1 MRPALPFLAVV
12 LTMAFSGCMGY
23 HVGPTNGL
31 AAGQKSLRI
40 HPFVNQTME
49 PRLGDAVMTA
59 VRRSL
64 QNDGTY
70 RLATRE
76 GGANIVVEG
85 TLTRYDR
92 HALSFVPSDVLTVR
106 DYRVSVTAQVI
117 ARDLDTGKVIFDR
130 ALTGYTLVRVGS
142 DVTSA
147 ERQALPLLGDEL
159 AKKITA
165 LLVDGGW

>member
-12 LTMAFSGCMGY
+12 VTMTLSGCIGY
-23 HVGPTNGL
+23 RVGPTNGS

-40 HPFVNQTME
+40 NPFINQTME

-59 VRRSL
+59 IRRRL
-64 QNDGTY
+64 QSDGTY
-70 RLATRE
+70 RLATGD

-85 TLTRYDR
+85 TITRYDR

-117 ARDLDTGKVIFDR
+117 ARDLDSGKVILDR
-130 ALTGYTLVRVGS
+130 PLTGYTLVRVGS

-147 ERQALPLLGDEL
+147 ERQALPLLGDDL
-159 AKKITA
+159 AKKIAA